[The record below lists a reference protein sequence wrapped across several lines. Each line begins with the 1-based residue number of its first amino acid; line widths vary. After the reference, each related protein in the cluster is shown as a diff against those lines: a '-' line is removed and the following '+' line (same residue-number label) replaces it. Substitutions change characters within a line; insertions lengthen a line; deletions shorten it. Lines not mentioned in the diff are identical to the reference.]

1 MSSITIL
8 CEKADQACIMADKIF
23 EELKQYKDFEL
34 LGPAL
39 PYLYKENNKIRMK
52 ILIKS
57 KKHDLINQALQ
68 NINNKFANEAKERKC
83 SIVFDIDTYHLL

>member
-1 MSSITIL
+1 M
-8 CEKADQACIMADKIF
+8 
-23 EELKQYKDFEL
+23 LKQYKDFEL

-57 KKHDLINQALQ
+57 KKHDLIELE
-68 NINNKFANEAKERKC
+68 KRYTSGTKENTKK
-83 SIVFDIDTYHLL
+83 LKKK